1 MGNQPGSK
9 LVRQGE
15 TYAWIQDP
23 NAPGLG
29 MSAPA
34 ELSQQ
39 SPPTSLPQRFQQPNT
54 SENML
59 WNSISNRI
67 NPLTRN
73 LNNGMQ
79 CAFYFMIIAIIVFAF
94 IPIVLPALLPDLK
107 IWRYLRYTQM
117 SVFVFVLLFFVLYG
131 NILKRNA
138 SIDDEILKIVNQ
150 EFASKAQEL
159 NYRLEYRTM
168 YTGFCKPKG
177 VKPAR
182 LLVFT
187 PIVLTE
193 QETYGNMYDNK
204 MEEGAA
210 TTGSG
215 NYNGT
220 TTTTSQKQSDDE
232 FKDDDL
238 IDRKAWGLE

>member
-1 MGNQPGSK
+1 MGNQPGSR
-9 LVRQGE
+9 LVRDGE
-15 TYAWIQDP
+15 AYAWIQDP
-23 NAPGLG
+23 SAPGFG
-29 MSAPA
+29 MSQPV
-34 ELSQQ
+34 ELSTQP
-39 SPPTSLPQRFQQPNT
+39 PPTSLPRRFQESNT
-54 SENML
+54 SEYML
-59 WNSISNRI
+59 WNSLAGRI

-73 LNNGMQ
+73 LNKGMK
-79 CAFYFMIIAIIVFAF
+79 CAFYFMLIAIVAFGFAPIIVNS
-94 IPIVLPALLPDLK
+94 LLPK
-107 IWRYLRYTQM
+107 MEIFRYLRYAQM
-117 SVFVFVLLFFVLYG
+117 SVFVFVFLFFFLYG

-138 SIDDEILKIVNQ
+138 SIDDEIRKIVTQ
-150 EFASKAQEL
+150 EFSSRAKEL

-182 LLVFT
+182 LLAFV

-193 QETYGNMYDNK
+193 QETYGNTYDNK

-210 TTGSG
+210 TTSG
-215 NYNGT
+215 FNNNST
-220 TTTTSQKQSDDE
+220 TTQAQSNDE